1 MNVHGSGTVVAACY
15 QKMVDERRGEK
26 ARWWDEQVL
35 GSRARLQVGA
45 VTAVLTLAALNPA
58 DQGLYTC
65 RVDFRL
71 QATKTTRI
79 SLALVVPPE
88 SVSVVEGAGEAA
100 TPRITSSSVVGPYL
114 SGETV
119 ILTCTAQGGRPP
131 PKILW
136 LGNGRLL
143 DSLME
148 SQASGSTSEPLSL
161 PEGLT
166 LGPETLITPKPPSP
180 HSNIL
185 PSRSHIRLS
194 DEAEAFSTSTLQ
206 PSTPLRPSSVHRGE
220 PYNTLT
226 LGPITRAHLNM
237 RLTCQAVNSNLT
249 QPASLTLT
257 LDMNLPPLNVQIQPP
272 EPWPLT
278 AGREYLVLCVVTGA
292 RPPPT
297 VTWWFGHQRVLQS
310 SLETSEDG
318 NVTSSTVTLLPQPED
333 DGSYLQCVA
342 ETHAAPA
349 TLEDTWGLTVHY
361 VPKASARFGS
371 SLNAHNIKEGD
382 DVYFECSIKAN
393 PRATVVSWSHNSN
406 ELVHNVSAGVIISNQ
421 SLVMQ
426 RVARAQAGHYACHAR
441 NVVGLGTSNTLTLD
455 VKYAPVCSPGQITTY
470 AVARYE
476 DAEVSCSVDAN
487 PEQHTFRWTFNNTAD
502 TIDVPGSHFSTS
514 SGHSVITYTPMTELD
529 YGTLLCWSTNDI
541 GSQREPC
548 VFHIVPAGKPEPPGN
563 CSVFD
568 GTRTS
573 VRVRCAAGSSGGL
586 QQTFTLHASL
596 QGSLHVLNLTADS
609 TPDFLVGGLQEG
621 GQYQLEVRAVNER
634 GRSTAAHLTLTSAPN
649 GSAYHLHDGPLEAEV
664 RDGGQTAAGPSTGT
678 TGISSSSGSGNSSLD
693 ALQLPNFILGVLGA
707 GSGLLLLL
715 ILLLL
720 LLTLRHKRLLPPRL
734 QAERQLHVR
743 RETETR
749 CGPESLPT
757 TPDHDT
763 TCLERDLQVEAES
776 DADPDVIPLQT
787 SCRGCEMEAAPA
799 ATLLPPHRYSYAAL
813 PSTMSSPK
821 YSGMG
826 APPCSQG
833 GECPAQQQR
842 PHPVHHQQHPC
853 LHDPSLSSTLPRRSP
868 LAPAAL
874 QSRCAS
880 IINLPQLPFLAV
892 EAVGPPPRQYLAT
905 DKKRVSFAS
914 PPNFE
919 EDAPSTPLLRK
930 GDSSV

>member
-1 MNVHGSGTVVAACY
+1 M
-15 QKMVDERRGEK
+15 
-26 ARWWDEQVL
+26 
-35 GSRARLQVGA
+35 
-45 VTAVLTLAALNPA
+45 LAPFT
-58 DQGLYTC
+58 D
-65 RVDFRL
+65 
-71 QATKTTRI
+71 I
-79 SLALVVPPE
+79 
-88 SVSVVEGAGEAA
+88 
-100 TPRITSSSVVGPYL
+100 
-114 SGETV
+114 
-119 ILTCTAQGGRPP
+119 
-131 PKILW
+131 
-136 LGNGRLL
+136 
-143 DSLME
+143 
-148 SQASGSTSEPLSL
+148 
-161 PEGLT
+161 
-166 LGPETLITPKPPSP
+166 
-180 HSNIL
+180 
-185 PSRSHIRLS
+185 
-194 DEAEAFSTSTLQ
+194 
-206 PSTPLRPSSVHRGE
+206 
-220 PYNTLT
+220 
-226 LGPITRAHLNM
+226 
-237 RLTCQAVNSNLT
+237 
-249 QPASLTLT
+249 
-257 LDMNLPPLNVQIQPP
+257 
-272 EPWPLT
+272 
-278 AGREYLVLCVVTGA
+278 
-292 RPPPT
+292 
-297 VTWWFGHQRVLQS
+297 
-310 SLETSEDG
+310 
-318 NVTSSTVTLLPQPED
+318 
-333 DGSYLQCVA
+333 
-342 ETHAAPA
+342 
-349 TLEDTWGLTVHY
+349 
-361 VPKASARFGS
+361 PKASARFGS

-393 PRATVVSWSHNSN
+393 PRATMVSWSHNSN

-441 NVVGLGTSNTLTLD
+441 NVVGRGISNTLTLD

-568 GTRTS
+568 GTKTS

-596 QGSLHVLNLTADS
+596 QGSLHVLNLTADT

-621 GQYQLEVRAVNER
+621 GQYQLEVRAINER

-678 TGISSSSGSGNSSLD
+678 TGVSSSNGSGNSALD
-693 ALQLPNFILGVLGA
+693 TLQLPNFILGVLGA

-734 QAERQLHVR
+734 QAESQLHVR

-813 PSTMSSPK
+813 PSTVSAAFIEPEQAHQCLGQMCTLFFTLYCYVTLLHVLLPQMSSPK
-821 YSGMG
+821 YSGMR

-833 GECPAQQQR
+833 GECLAQQQR
-842 PHPVHHQQHPC
+842 PHPVHHQQHHPF